1 MFLRIKKNFYGA
13 SALLIIILGLPTFAV
28 AGAKIKIDDTRWFSV
43 GLGLQSSIAV
53 TEDGADDGTSSSTNF
68 GFDNIRLYTAA
79 KVHENI
85 TVEFNTEHQGN
96 NSTASLDSD
105 QSIRVLDAVA
115 KFSAGGFDF
124 WTGRFLPPSDRS
136 NLNGP
141 FYLNAYQF
149 PIAQAY
155 PALENGRDN
164 GVAIMKEYNG
174 GQFKW
179 SYGLFEGRTV
189 STNSDTNP
197 DQEDN
202 FLHAARATINFWD
215 PEPGYYTTSSYY
227 GAKDVLALAFVY
239 QHEDDGAGSNTAA
252 LRADFDAW
260 SIDGLMEKKIQNGA
274 VINLEGAFYNYDI
287 DGKLDSTIT
296 QGQSYLLL
304 ASYLMPNSIGWGK
317 LQPYVRQQHFVR
329 DAGGNIGRW
338 RTEGGFNYIIDGQNA
353 KINATYYIDKNGAAD
368 EKGTF
373 LMGFQFQL

>member
-1 MFLRIKKNFYGA
+1 MFLRFKKKLYGA
-13 SALLIIILGLPTFAV
+13 SALLIIILGVPTFAV
-28 AGAKIKIDDTRWFSV
+28 AGAKIKVDDTRWFSV
-43 GLGLQSSIAV
+43 GLGFRSSIAV

>member
-1 MFLRIKKNFYGA
+1 MFLGIKKNLYGA
-13 SALLIIILGLPTFAV
+13 SALLIIILGVPTFAV
-28 AGAKIKIDDTRWFSV
+28 AGAKIKVDDTRWFSV
-43 GLGLQSSIAV
+43 GLGFRSSIAV
-53 TEDGADDGTSSSTNF
+53 TEDGADNGISSATNF
-68 GFDNIRLYTAA
+68 GFDNMRLYTAA

-85 TVEFNTEHQGN
+85 TVEFNTEHRGGN
-96 NSTASLDSD
+96 TAGNANREEA
-105 QSIRVLDAVA
+105 IRVLDAVA
-115 KFSAGGFDF
+115 KFSVAGFDF

-164 GVAIMKEYNG
+164 GIAVMKEYNG

-179 SYGLFEGRTV
+179 SYGLFEGRTTD
-189 STNSDTNP
+189 TNADTNP
-197 DQEDN
+197 DQGDN

-239 QHEDDGAGSNTAA
+239 QHEDNGAGSNTDA

-368 EKGTF
+368 EKDTF